1 MADDRTKQQLITRR
15 TTLIASLGRTEQFVE
30 NYAAERDRGQVQLRL
45 DNLDTVWMGLKD
57 VQTQL
62 EDIETT
68 NEGMAQN
75 LHYRSHNETRYFV
88 IKAAL
93 QSHLPIVHS
102 STCSIPQPAG
112 SGLSGIKLPTI
123 TLPEFD
129 GDYNQWLA
137 FHDTF
142 VALIH
147 ANPEVHDIQKL
158 HYLRAALKGEA
169 AQLVESIGIS
179 SANYTIAWQTLVSR

>member
-1 MADDRTKQQLITRR
+1 MVNDRTKQQLITRR

-45 DNLDTVWMGLKD
+45 DHLDTMWMGLGD
-57 VQTQL
+57 VLIQL

-93 QSHLPIVHS
+93 QSYLPIVLS
-102 STCSIPQPAG
+102 STCSIPKPAG
-112 SGLSGIKLPTI
+112 SRSSGIKLPTI
-123 TLPEFD
+123 TLPEFV

-147 ANPEVHDIQKL
+147 TNPEVHDIQKL
-158 HYLRAALKGEA
+158 HYLRPALKGKA
-169 AQLVESIGIS
+169 AQLIQSICIS
-179 SANYTIAWQTLVSR
+179 SANYTIAWQTLRQ